1 MLEAVQK
8 HCHQTPCS
16 QCIGIRINILHL
28 VVTNDITQNR
38 LDGVPDKTV
47 YKLNI
52 NIKVLL
58 SK

>member
-1 MLEAVQK
+1 MIEAV
-8 HCHQTPCS
+8 TETLLS
-16 QCIGIRINILHL
+16 NALQCIGIRINILHL

-38 LDGVPDKTV
+38 LNGVPDKTV

>member
-1 MLEAVQK
+1 MIEAVTETLLSNALQR
-8 HCHQTPCS
+8 
-16 QCIGIRINILHL
+16 IGIRINILHL

>member
-1 MLEAVQK
+1 MIEAVTETFLSNALQR
-8 HCHQTPCS
+8 
-16 QCIGIRINILHL
+16 IRIRIKILHL